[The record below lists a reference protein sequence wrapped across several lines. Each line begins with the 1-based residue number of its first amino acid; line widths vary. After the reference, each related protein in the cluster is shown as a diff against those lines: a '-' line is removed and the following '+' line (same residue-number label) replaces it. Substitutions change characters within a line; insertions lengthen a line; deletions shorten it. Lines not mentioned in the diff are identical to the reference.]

1 MIFSFDSNS
10 YEIRQCINIQLIFRL
25 HSKTGCIFVQ
35 TETKTRVRTMI
46 GKDTT
51 KSLDKESV
59 LTKVRETKVLF
70 VRLQFVDILGM
81 PKNIVIPVSGL
92 ESALDEGVPF
102 DASSIAGYATI
113 EESDKIAKPDPASF
127 VILPESVE
135 QRRTAKLNCD
145 IYEPS
150 GKRFEGDVKYVLEKI
165 VQKATKLGYIYNTGP
180 ECEFF
185 LFKKNGGD
193 STVIPNDTA
202 GYFDLSHRDLAEGVR
217 ADISLAL
224 EDMGI
229 QPYTAHHECA
239 DGQQEINFY
248 YADAIT
254 TADRVITLKYITKV
268 IATKHNLHASFMP
281 KPLFGQC
288 GSGMHT
294 HQSLFAF
301 DGSNAFYDPADKN
314 QLSPIAYHFIAGLL
328 KYIKELSGVL
338 NQTVNS
344 YKRLVPGYEAPT
356 YISWA
361 NQNRSALIRIPSKR
375 GHSTRC
381 ELRNPDV
388 SCNPYL
394 AFSVML
400 AAGLKGIEEKLEAPA
415 PVEKNIYALT
425 EDERRN
431 YGIEQLPESLG
442 HAIAVMSKSEL
453 VRETLGDHIFENLL
467 HVKRKEWDAYRL
479 QVTKWE
485 IDSYLPIL

>member
-1 MIFSFDSNS
+1 M
-10 YEIRQCINIQLIFRL
+10 
-25 HSKTGCIFVQ
+25 
-35 TETKTRVRTMI
+35 RTMI
-46 GKDTT
+46 
-51 KSLDKESV
+51 SLQNLKKMNKESV
-59 LTKVRETKVLF
+59 LERVQESHVLF
-70 VRLQFVDILGM
+70 IRLQFVDILGM
-81 PKNIVIPVSGL
+81 PKNIVLPTSAL
-92 ESALDEGVPF
+92 ESALDDGVPF

-135 QRRTAKLNCD
+135 HRKTAKLNCD
-145 IYEPS
+145 IFEPN
-150 GKRFEGDVKYVLEKI
+150 GKRFEGDVKYILEKMM
-165 VQKATKLGYIYNTGP
+165 QKAVGFGYIFNTGP

-185 LFKKNGGD
+185 LFKKNGD
-193 STVIPNDTA
+193 NSTIIPNDTA

-224 EDMGI
+224 AEMGI

-239 DGQQEINFY
+239 NGQQEINFH

-294 HQSLFAF
+294 HQSLFTL
-301 DGSNAFYDPADKN
+301 DGVNAFYDPN
-314 QLSPIAYHFIAGLL
+314 NSNELSSVAYHFIAGLL

-338 NQTVNS
+338 NPTVNS

-356 YISWA
+356 YIAWA

-375 GHSTRC
+375 GNGTRC

-388 SCNPYL
+388 ACNPYL
-394 AFSVML
+394 AFSLML
-400 AAGLKGIEEKLEAPA
+400 AAGLRGIEDALEPPA
-415 PVEKNIYALT
+415 PVEKNIYTLSK
-425 EDERRN
+425 EERQK
-431 YGIEQLPESLG
+431 YGIEQLPDSLG
-442 HAIAVMSKSEL
+442 HALSVMSKSEL
-453 VRETLGDHIFENLL
+453 VKETLGPHIFENLL
-467 HVKRKEWDAYRL
+467 YVKQKEWDEYRL

-485 IDSYLPIL
+485 LQNYLPVL

>member
-1 MIFSFDSNS
+1 MT
-10 YEIRQCINIQLIFRL
+10 INTLK
-25 HSKTGCIFVQ
+25 SK
-35 TETKTRVRTMI
+35 
-46 GKDTT
+46 
-51 KSLDKESV
+51 DKESV
-59 LTKVRETKVLF
+59 LASVSEQKVLF

-81 PKNIVIPVSGL
+81 PKNIVIPASGL
-92 ESALDEGVPF
+92 EEALDEGIPF

-113 EESDKIAKPDPASF
+113 EESDKIAKPDSASY

-135 QRRTAKLNCD
+135 HRKTAKFNCD
-145 IYEPS
+145 IYEPN

-165 VQKATKLGYIYNTGP
+165 MQKAESMGYIYNTGP

-185 LFKKNGGD
+185 LFKKNGED
-193 STVIPNDTA
+193 STVTPNDTA

-217 ADISLAL
+217 ADITLAL
-224 EDMGI
+224 EQMGI

-239 DGQQEINFY
+239 DGQQEINFH

-268 IATKHNLHASFMP
+268 IATTHNLYASFMP
-281 KPLFGQC
+281 KPLFGKN

-294 HQSLFAF
+294 HQSLYTL
-301 DGSNAFYDPADKN
+301 DGANAFYDRYNEN
-314 QLSPIAYHFIAGLL
+314 QLSPIANHFIAGQL
-328 KYIKELSGVL
+328 KYIKELTGVL
-338 NQTVNS
+338 NPTVNS

-361 NQNRSALIRIPSKR
+361 KQNRSALIRIPSKR
-375 GHSTRC
+375 EKSTRC

-400 AAGLKGIEEKLEAPA
+400 AAGLKGIEDKLEAPD
-415 PVEKNIYALT
+415 PVEKNIYALSF
-425 EDERRN
+425 EERQH

-442 HAIAVMSKSEL
+442 HALAVMTKSEL

-467 HVKRKEWDAYRL
+467 HVKRQEWDAYRL

-485 IDSYLPIL
+485 LDNYLQIL

>member
-1 MIFSFDSNS
+1 VWKDNIKTVRKMI
-10 YEIRQCINIQLIFRL
+10 
-25 HSKTGCIFVQ
+25 
-35 TETKTRVRTMI
+35 ET
-46 GKDTT
+46 TT
-51 KSLDKESV
+51 VKSLDKETILARV
-59 LTKVRETKVLF
+59 HDAQVLF
-70 VRLQFVDILGM
+70 VRLQFVDILGT
-81 PKNIVIPVSGL
+81 PKNIVIPTSGL

-102 DASSIAGYATI
+102 DASSIEGYATI

-135 QRRTAKLNCD
+135 QRKTAKLNCD
-145 IYEPS
+145 IYEPN
-150 GKRFEGDVKYVLEKI
+150 GKRFEGDVKYVLEKM
-165 VQKATKLGYIYNTGP
+165 VQKAARLGYIYNTGP

-185 LFKKNGGD
+185 LFKKDGEN
-193 STVIPNDTA
+193 STVSPNDTA

-217 ADISLAL
+217 ADVSLAL
-224 EDMGI
+224 EEVGI

-239 DGQQEINFY
+239 NGQQEINFH

-254 TADRVITLKYITKV
+254 TADRVITLKYISKV

-294 HQSLFAF
+294 HQSLFTF
-301 DGSNAFYDPADKN
+301 DGTNAFYDPHDKN
-314 QLSPIAYHFIAGLL
+314 ELSPIAYHFIAGLL
-328 KYIKELSGVL
+328 TYIKELSGVL

-375 GHSTRC
+375 GKSTRC

-388 SCNPYL
+388 ACNPYL

-400 AAGLKGIEEKLEAPA
+400 AAGLKGIEERLEPPA
-415 PVEKNIYALT
+415 PIEKNIYALS
-425 EDERRN
+425 EAERQK

-442 HAIAVMSKSEL
+442 HALAVMSKSQL
-453 VRETLGDHIFENLL
+453 VKETLGDHIFENLL
-467 HVKRKEWDAYRL
+467 HVKRSEWDAYRL
-479 QVTKWE
+479 QVTQWE
-485 IDSYLPIL
+485 VDNYLPLL

>member
-1 MIFSFDSNS
+1 M
-10 YEIRQCINIQLIFRL
+10 
-25 HSKTGCIFVQ
+25 
-35 TETKTRVRTMI
+35 ETKMI
-46 GKDTT
+46 SEDDAVGTDR
-51 KSLDKESV
+51 EAV
-59 LTKVRETKVLF
+59 LARARQEKILF

-92 ESALDEGVPF
+92 EDALQEGVPF

-135 QRRTAKLNCD
+135 QRKTAKLNCD
-145 IYEPS
+145 IFEPN
-150 GKRFEGDVKYVLEKI
+150 GKRFDGDVKYILEKM
-165 VQKATKLGYIYNTGP
+165 VDKAAKLGYIYNTGP

-185 LFKKNGGD
+185 LFKKDGSN
-193 STVIPNDTA
+193 STVTPNDTA

-224 EDMGI
+224 EEVGI
-229 QPYTAHHECA
+229 HPYTAHHECA
-239 DGQQEINFY
+239 DGQQEINFF

-281 KPLFGQC
+281 KPLYGQC

-294 HQSLFAF
+294 HQSLFTL
-301 DGSNAFYDPADKN
+301 DGNNAFYDPEDKN
-314 QLSPIAYHFIAGLL
+314 QLSPVAYHFIAGLL

-361 NQNRSALIRIPSKR
+361 NRNRSALIRIPSKR
-375 GHSTRC
+375 GKGTRC

-388 SCNPYL
+388 ACNPYL

-415 PVEKNIYALT
+415 PVEKNIYALS
-425 EDERRN
+425 EKEREK

-442 HAIAVMSKSEL
+442 HALAVMSKSDL
-453 VRETLGDHIFENLL
+453 VKETLGDHVFENFL
-467 HVKRKEWDAYRL
+467 HVKRREWEAYRM
-479 QVTKWE
+479 QVTRWE

>member
-1 MIFSFDSNS
+1 MIST
-10 YEIRQCINIQLIFRL
+10 Y
-25 HSKTGCIFVQ
+25 
-35 TETKTRVRTMI
+35 TM
-46 GKDTT
+46 
-51 KSLDKESV
+51 KSMNKENV
-59 LTKVRETKVLF
+59 LTIVREQNVHF
-70 VRLQFVDILGM
+70 IRLQFIDILGT
-81 PKNIVIPVSGL
+81 PKNIVIPATVL

-113 EESDKIAKPDPASF
+113 EESDKIAKPDPSSF

-135 QRRTAKLNCD
+135 ERKTAKLNCD
-145 IYEPS
+145 IYEPN
-150 GKRFEGDVKYVLEKI
+150 GKRFEGDVKYILEKI
-165 VQKATKLGYIYNTGP
+165 VDKAARLGYVYNTGP

-185 LFKKNGGD
+185 LFKKNGDD
-193 STVIPNDTA
+193 STITPNDTA

-224 EDMGI
+224 ESVGI

-239 DGQQEINFY
+239 NGQQEINFH

-294 HQSLFAF
+294 HQSLFTL
-301 DGSNAFYDPADKN
+301 DGSNAFYDPTDKN

-328 KYIKELSGVL
+328 KYIKDLSCVL

-361 NQNRSALIRIPSKR
+361 NRNRSALIRIPSKR
-375 GHSTRC
+375 GKSTRC

-400 AAGLKGIEEKLEAPA
+400 AAGLRGIEEKLEAPA
-415 PVEKNIYALT
+415 PVEKNIYALS
-425 EDERRN
+425 EEERQQ

-453 VRETLGDHIFENLL
+453 VRETLGEHIFENLI

-485 IDSYLPIL
+485 VDTYLPLL